1 MKLVFIF
8 GDAAVGKMTVG
19 QELIKITDLRLFY
32 NHMTIEPVLEIFGER
47 NDPAI
52 DRMRWVVLEEF
63 AKTDLEGL
71 IFTMM
76 WDLDDPADWAY
87 AAKAA
92 KIFEDRGAEVYYVEL
107 VADQKVRLE
116 RNGSENRLKHKAS
129 KRNVKESNAWL
140 VEVDTRRRFVS
151 REGEIPFPHYI
162 KIDNTDLPPEEVA
175 RQIKEYFGFPAATK
189 EHLGRDQEWRETY

>member
-1 MKLVFIF
+1 MKLLFLI
-8 GDAAVGKMTVG
+8 GNGAVGKMTVG
-19 QELIKITDLRLFY
+19 QELMKITDLRLFH

-175 RQIKEYFGFPAATK
+175 RQIKEYFGFPDATK

>member
-19 QELIKITDLRLFY
+19 QELIKIADLRLFY

-129 KRNVKESNAWL
+129 KRNVKESNEWL

-175 RQIKEYFGFPAATK
+175 RQIKEYFGFPDATK

>member
-19 QELIKITDLRLFY
+19 QELIKITDLRLFH

-129 KRNVKESNAWL
+129 KRNVKESNEWL

-175 RQIKEYFGFPAATK
+175 RQIKEYFGFPDATK

>member
-92 KIFEDRGAEVYYVEL
+92 KIDRKSVV
-107 VADQKVRLE
+107 
-116 RNGSENRLKHKAS
+116 
-129 KRNVKESNAWL
+129 
-140 VEVDTRRRFVS
+140 
-151 REGEIPFPHYI
+151 
-162 KIDNTDLPPEEVA
+162 
-175 RQIKEYFGFPAATK
+175 
-189 EHLGRDQEWRETY
+189 

>member
-87 AAKAA
+87 AQ
-92 KIFEDRGAEVYYVEL
+92 GLQAECEGV
-107 VADQKVRLE
+107 QRLA
-116 RNGSENRLKHKAS
+116 GGGGHPPPLCQPGGG
-129 KRNVKESNAWL
+129 
-140 VEVDTRRRFVS
+140 D
-151 REGEIPFPHYI
+151 P
-162 KIDNTDLPPEEVA
+162 LPPLHQN
-175 RQIKEYFGFPAATK
+175 RQHRPAS
-189 EHLGRDQEWRETY
+189 

>member
-92 KIFEDRGAEVYYVEL
+92 KIFEDRGAEFYYVEL

-129 KRNVKESNAWL
+129 KRNVKESNEWL

-151 REGEIPFPHYI
+151 REEEIPFPHYI

-175 RQIKEYFGFPAATK
+175 RQIKEYFGFPDATK

>member
-129 KRNVKESNAWL
+129 KRNVKESNEWL

-151 REGEIPFPHYI
+151 REEEIPFPHYI
-162 KIDNTDLPPEEVA
+162 KIDNTNLPPEEVA
-175 RQIKEYFGFPAATK
+175 RQIKEYFGFPDATK

>member
-8 GDAAVGKMTVG
+8 GDAAVGKMWVG
-19 QELIKITDLRLFY
+19 QELIKITDLRLFH

-129 KRNVKESNAWL
+129 KRNVKESNEWL

-162 KIDNTDLPPEEVA
+162 KIDNTNLPPEEVA
-175 RQIKEYFGFPAATK
+175 RQIKEYFGFPNATK

>member
-175 RQIKEYFGFPAATK
+175 RQIKEYFGFPDATK
-189 EHLGRDQEWRETY
+189 EQLGRDQEWRETY

>member
-19 QELIKITDLRLFY
+19 QELIKITDLRLFH

-129 KRNVKESNAWL
+129 KRNVKESNEWL
-140 VEVDTRRRFVS
+140 VEGDTRRRFVS

-175 RQIKEYFGFPAATK
+175 RQIKEYFGFPDATK

>member
-129 KRNVKESNAWL
+129 KRNVKESNEWL
-140 VEVDTRRRFVS
+140 VEVDTRRRFV
-151 REGEIPFPHYI
+151 I

-175 RQIKEYFGFPAATK
+175 RQIKEYFGFPDATK

>member
-92 KIFEDRGAEVYYVEL
+92 KIFEDRGAVVYYVEL
-107 VADQKVRLE
+107 VAEQKVRLE

-129 KRNVKESNAWL
+129 KRNVKESNEWL

-151 REGEIPFPHYI
+151 REEEIPFPHYI

-175 RQIKEYFGFPAATK
+175 RQIKEYFGFPDATK

>member
-19 QELIKITDLRLFY
+19 QELIKITDLRLFH

-129 KRNVKESNAWL
+129 KRNVKESNEWL

-151 REGEIPFPHYI
+151 REEEIPFPHYI

-175 RQIKEYFGFPAATK
+175 RQIKEYFGFPDATK

>member
-1 MKLVFIF
+1 MKLLMLF

-19 QELIKITDLRLFY
+19 QELAKLTDLRLFH

-129 KRNVKESNAWL
+129 KRNVKESNEWL

-162 KIDNTDLPPEEVA
+162 KIDNTNLPPEEVA
-175 RQIKEYFGFPAATK
+175 RQIKEYFGFPDATK

>member
-92 KIFEDRGAEVYYVEL
+92 KTFEDRGAEVYYVEL

-129 KRNVKESNAWL
+129 KRNVKESNEWL

-175 RQIKEYFGFPAATK
+175 RQIKEYFGFPDATK

>member
-19 QELIKITDLRLFY
+19 QELIKLTDLRLFH

-129 KRNVKESNAWL
+129 KRNVKESNEWL

-175 RQIKEYFGFPAATK
+175 RQIKEYFGFPDATK

>member
-92 KIFEDRGAEVYYVEL
+92 KIFEDRRAEVYYVEL

-129 KRNVKESNAWL
+129 KRNVKESNEWL

-175 RQIKEYFGFPAATK
+175 RQIKEYFGFPDATK